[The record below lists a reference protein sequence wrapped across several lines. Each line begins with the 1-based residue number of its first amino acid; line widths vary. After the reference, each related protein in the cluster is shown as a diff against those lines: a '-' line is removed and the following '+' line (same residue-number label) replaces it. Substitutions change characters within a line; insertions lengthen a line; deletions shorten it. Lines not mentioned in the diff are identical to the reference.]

1 MDVIPALCW
10 LPTPRQ
16 LGAKMPDSKNLE
28 RLLGMVRDAL
38 AEADRQNNTL
48 VARCWRNV
56 RKRSVEAASILKRPA

>member
-16 LGAKMPDSKNLE
+16 LGARMPDSKNLE
-28 RLLGMVRDAL
+28 RLLGMVREAL

-48 VARCWRNV
+48 IAALLAECEEALR
-56 RKRSVEAASILKRPA
+56 RSRLDP